1 MSNSWTIE
9 HRSPTVNDLSW
20 TTSDIYPPAQLTSTA
35 TAATPQPA
43 LTGLRLSHALPEAP
57 PLDTIALTPYDI
69 FAGLAGGVGLFLLGM
84 HMLTEGLKLAAGRA
98 LEGLLERGT
107 ATPLRGLGAGMT
119 MTALVQSSTAVT
131 VASIGFVNTGLLSL
145 PNAIW
150 VIFGA
155 NVGCT
160 FNAWLVATLGFS
172 FRIDAFALPFVGFGA
187 VLVLA
192 GRSVR
197 QRALGQAL
205 AGFGVFYL
213 GIDVL
218 KDTFSVFGTSMNLQD
233 HIAPGFTGWLV
244 LVGIGIVLT
253 VLMQASG
260 AVIAIIITAA
270 QGGLISIEAA
280 CAMVIGTNIGTPST
294 AILAALGAT
303 SNARRLAATHV
314 LFNLVTGA
322 VAILLLPLLIGLLEL
337 LRTWLEQPATPAVMI
352 ATFHTAFNVF
362 GVLLLAPLARP
373 LLRFLSARF
382 RSREEEIARPRH
394 LDAPSLTV
402 PDLALRAL
410 RLELGR
416 TQSFAVTALTAATR
430 VPPDEPW
437 IERQASALDALAPAI
452 TDYVRTL
459 SAMRLPPTLV
469 EALAHSLRALQYQQ
483 SAVIAVRHA
492 STLATTLGMPPGTG
506 LEPVALA
513 FRQAIGALAASADA
527 ARSDFSAAAVE
538 IRLEEAEA
546 RYQALKEALLLEG
559 AHARLDI
566 RAMQD
571 WLRLAS
577 LQRRAIEQIAKAAR
591 MLAVLDGD
599 LPPQQAVDATELEDA
614 DATA

>member
-1 MSNSWTIE
+1 M
-9 HRSPTVNDLSW
+9 
-20 TTSDIYPPAQLTSTA
+20 PP
-35 TAATPQPA
+35 
-43 LTGLRLSHALPEAP
+43 EDF
-57 PLDTIALTPYDI
+57 PLDTTALTPFEV
-69 FAGLAGGVGLFLLGM
+69 FAGLAGGIGLFLLGM

-145 PNAIW
+145 QNAMW
-150 VIFGA
+150 VIFGS
-155 NVGCT
+155 NVGT
-160 FNAWLVATLGFS
+160 TLNAWLVAALGFS
-172 FRIDAFALPFVGFGA
+172 FKIDAFALPFVGFGA
-187 VLVLA
+187 VLMLA
-192 GRSVR
+192 GRTVR

-205 AGFGVFYL
+205 AGFGVLFL

-218 KDTFSVFGTSMNLQD
+218 KDTFSVFGATMNLQD
-233 HIAPGFTGWLV
+233 HIAPGFVGWLA
-244 LVGIGIVLT
+244 LVGIGTLLT

-260 AVIAIIITAA
+260 AVVAIIITAA
-270 QGGLISIEAA
+270 QGGLMSIEAA
-280 CAMVIGTNIGTPST
+280 CAMVIGTNIGTTST
-294 AILAALGAT
+294 AILSALGAT

-322 VAILLLPLLIGLLEL
+322 VAILLLPLLIGLLGL
-337 LRTWLEQPATPAVMI
+337 LRAWFEQPATPAVMI
-352 ATFHTAFNVF
+352 AMFHTAFNLL
-362 GVLLLAPLARP
+362 GVLLMVPLARP
-373 LLRFLSARF
+373 LLRILAGRF

-394 LDAPSLTV
+394 LDAPSLAV

-452 TDYVRTL
+452 SAYVRKL
-459 SAMRLPPTLV
+459 STMRLPPALV
-469 EALAHSLRALQYQQ
+469 EALAHSLRALQYQE
-483 SAVIAVRHA
+483 SAVIAVRQA
-492 STLATTLGMPPGTG
+492 CALATTLGAPPSSE
-506 LEPVALA
+506 LEPIAVA
-513 FRQAIGALAASADA
+513 FRQATGALAASADA
-527 ARSDFSAAAVE
+527 ARDDFAAAAVAV
-538 IRLEEAEA
+538 RLEESELH
-546 RYQALKEALLLEG
+546 YQAFKEALLLEG
-559 AHARLDI
+559 AHARMDI

-577 LQRRAIEQIAKAAR
+577 LERRAIEQVAKAAR

-599 LPPQQAVDATELEDA
+599 LTPQQAAEA
-614 DATA
+614 DENADNNGAG

>member
-1 MSNSWTIE
+1 M
-9 HRSPTVNDLSW
+9 HACPCATV
-20 TTSDIYPPAQLTSTA
+20 AVAA
-35 TAATPQPA
+35 TDATPQPA
-43 LTGLRLSHALPEAP
+43 HTVLRLLQEPSEDP
-57 PLDTIALTPYDI
+57 PLDTIALTPFNT
-69 FAGLAGGVGLFLLGM
+69 FAGLAGGIGLFLLGM

-145 PNAIW
+145 QNAMW
-150 VIFGA
+150 VIFGS
-155 NVGCT
+155 NVGT
-160 FNAWLVATLGFS
+160 TLNAWLVAALGFS

-187 VLVLA
+187 LLMLA
-192 GRSVR
+192 GRTVR

-205 AGFGVFYL
+205 AGFGVLFL

-218 KDTFSVFGTSMNLQD
+218 KDTFSVFGATMNLQD

-244 LVGIGIVLT
+244 LVGIGILLT

-270 QGGLISIEAA
+270 QGGLMSIEAA
-280 CAMVIGTNIGTPST
+280 CAMVIGTNIGTTST
-294 AILAALGAT
+294 AILSALGAT

-322 VAILLLPLLIGLLEL
+322 VAILLLPLLIGLLGL
-337 LRTWLEQPATPAVMI
+337 LRAWFEQPATPAVMI
-352 ATFHTAFNVF
+352 AMFHSAFNLL
-362 GVLLLAPLARP
+362 GVLLMVPLARP
-373 LLRFLSARF
+373 LLRYLADHF
-382 RSREEEIARPRH
+382 RSREEEIAHPRH
-394 LDAPSLTV
+394 LDAPSLAV

-452 TDYVRTL
+452 TDYVRKL

-469 EALAHSLRALQYQQ
+469 EALAHSLRALQYQE
-483 SAVIAVRHA
+483 SAVIAVRQA
-492 STLATTLGMPPGTG
+492 CALATTLGMPPGTE
-506 LEPVALA
+506 LEPVAVA
-513 FRQAIGALAASADA
+513 FRQATGALAASADA
-527 ARSDFSAAAVE
+527 ARDDFSAAAVE
-538 IRLEEAEA
+538 VRLEETEL
-546 RYQALKEALLLEG
+546 RYQAFKETLLLEG

-577 LQRRAIEQIAKAAR
+577 LERRAIEQVAKAAR

-599 LPPQQAVDATELEDA
+599 LTPQQAA
-614 DATA
+614 DAGGHAEGNGAE